1 MLSYDSKKLI
11 RFSNVLKT
19 MDYDEKMM
27 KYNNLMG
34 NNIIDF
40 RNNINNRIS
49 FVAKSVMAILVIL
62 FIISS
67 EMVQASATHSIL
79 AT

>member
-1 MLSYDSKKLI
+1 
-11 RFSNVLKT
+11 